1 MVKKISIA
9 FIGEALIEL
18 SLSPNIK
25 GTAQIGIAGDTL
37 NAAIYMRRN
46 APALSCDIFYVTAF
60 GTDPLSLYARAFIEQ
75 EHIDI
80 SLIQSRPNHH
90 IGLYAILNDE
100 KGERDFVYWRH
111 DSAAR
116 RLFDENIDSLFA
128 QLQKMDMIYLSAI
141 SLAIL
146 PEDKREQL
154 FVFLTQFRKQGKQII
169 FDSNYRPALWSSRAL
184 ARDVIMRAWRI
195 TDIALPSLTD
205 EKMLFG
211 ENNETEIID
220 RLRTAGVQFGVLKR
234 GALGPQ
240 AIGWDDSSTTY
251 PPATKIV
258 DTTAAGDSFNGCFLA
273 QLIAGKP
280 PATAAYKAHEL
291 ACKLIGYQGAI
302 LPANA

>member
-1 MVKKISIA
+1 MAKKISIA

-25 GTAQIGIAGDTL
+25 GRAQIGIAGDTL

-46 APALSCDIFYVTAF
+46 APAPSCDIFYVTAF
-60 GTDPLSLYARAFIEQ
+60 GTDPLSLYARNFIQQ

-80 SLIQSRPNHH
+80 SLTQTRPHYH

-100 KGERDFVYWRH
+100 KGERDFIYWRH

-116 RLFDENIDSLFA
+116 TLLDENISALFA
-128 QLQKMDMIYLSAI
+128 QLQNMDMIYLSAI

-154 FVFLTQFRKQGKQII
+154 FEFLTQFRKQGGQII
-169 FDSNYRPALWSSRAL
+169 FDSNYRPALWSSRAQ
-184 ARDVIMRAWRI
+184 ARDAIMRAWRI
-195 TDIALPSLTD
+195 TDIALPSLAD
-205 EKMLFG
+205 EKLLFD
-211 ENNETEIID
+211 ENNETEILD
-220 RLRTAGVQFGVLKR
+220 RLRTAGVTFGVLKR

-240 AIGWDDSSTTY
+240 AIGWDDNATTY
-251 PPATKIV
+251 PPAAKIV
-258 DTTAAGDSFNGCFLA
+258 DTTAAGDGFNGCFLA
-273 QLIAGKP
+273 QLIAGEP
-280 PATAAYKAHEL
+280 PAKAAYKAHEL
-291 ACKLIGYQGAI
+291 ACKIIAYQGAI